1 MSGLSELKSLIKAQ
15 EERLES
21 LRPTLELFENV
32 STATESRIAEFAAL
46 VEKRSKKEEM
56 CTAREGSKKW
66 NRITSQAQSAR
77 DLLQS
82 AQRNYQ
88 EIQRKYNGHLEI
100 FKSEKLE
107 LQRLKIEHQ
116 KVILSKSLQ
125 SLGLFNETTNA
136 SLSAKELK
144 AAQEELFNSQFSY
157 KTRNR

>member
-1 MSGLSELKSLIKAQ
+1 MSGLSELKSLIKVQ

-88 EIQRKYNGHLEI
+88 EIQRKYNGHLEN
-100 FKSEKLE
+100 FKSEEIE
-107 LQRLKIEHQ
+107 LQRLKIEYQ
-116 KVILSKSLQ
+116 KFILSQSLQ
-125 SLGLFNETTNA
+125 SLGWFSETT
-136 SLSAKELK
+136 KELK
-144 AAQEELFNSQFSY
+144 TAQEELFNSQFSY